1 MHDVSLFPRPLPGS
15 SAGNPL
21 FLQKKGLLRRRSRYT
36 VKWTNAAGLS
46 FLLFLVP
53 FYYRLRAIR
62 IPPTMQAS
70 SNKLMTSN
78 GSR

>member
-15 SAGNPL
+15 SAGYQYI
-21 FLQKKGLLRRRSRYT
+21 FVLRRRSRYT